1 MSILTMNVEGMSYYI
16 RMLCKYLKR
25 KIQHI
30 HKGNVQQ
37 GVSDI
42 GHWQFSCYICD
53 KSQTQ
58 MCPIFLTESMD
69 MRQINS
75 NSTEWGACKMK

>member
-16 RMLCKYLKR
+16 KMLCKYLKR
-25 KIQHI
+25 KNTAYTQR
-30 HKGNVQQ
+30 KCSTG
-37 GVSDI
+37 SDI
-42 GHWQFSCYICD
+42 GHWQFLCYICD

-69 MRQINS
+69 MRQTNS
-75 NSTEWGACKMK
+75 NSTEWGQAR

>member
-1 MSILTMNVEGMSYYI
+1 MQIFKKKNTAYTQ
-16 RMLCKYLKR
+16 R
-25 KIQHI
+25 KCST
-30 HKGNVQQ
+30 G
-37 GVSDI
+37 SDT

-75 NSTEWGACKMK
+75 NYTEWGNTR